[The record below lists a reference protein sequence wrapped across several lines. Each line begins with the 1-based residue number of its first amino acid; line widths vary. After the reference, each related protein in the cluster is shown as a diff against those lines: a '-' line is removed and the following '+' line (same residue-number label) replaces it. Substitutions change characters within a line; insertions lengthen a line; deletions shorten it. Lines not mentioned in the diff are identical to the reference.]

1 MQGYFDLPLFPP
13 AKPAMKAAAVMQ
25 SVRAFAMHAEGWVYE
40 FQPWHSLVVKTVSD
54 SSHAKR

>member
-25 SVRAFAMHAEGWVYE
+25 SVKAFVMNAEDWVHE
-40 FQPWHSLVVKTVSD
+40 SQP
-54 SSHAKR
+54 